1 MRKFLYFIV
10 CMLVVAGVFNY
21 LIGKQT
27 DPQVANHSD
36 TNTAKSLMPNSNSA
50 PPAPRE
56 SKAPV
61 SDGAKV
67 SGDGSVATKTVRE
80 KKFSDGNDL
89 ETLAPD
95 VLVVQVDFD
104 GEKFSPATLNIKVG
118 DYVIFKNNSKNLLWP
133 ASDPH
138 PAHSGYPDFDSKQ
151 AIQAGGKWQFQFK
164 KSGEWKYHNHLNP
177 SLTGV
182 VVVK

>member
-1 MRKFLYFIV
+1 
-10 CMLVVAGVFNY
+10 MLVVAGVFNY

-67 SGDGSVATKTVRE
+67 SGDGSVATKTVPE

-104 GEKFSPATLNIKVG
+104 GEKFSPASVNLKVG
-118 DYVIFKNNSKNLLWP
+118 DFVIFKNNSKNLLWP